1 MVSKSKVYETIIIGA
16 GIAGLTAAIYAS
28 RKRMNYL
35 IFSEDFGGQINIS
48 GEIENYP
55 GFAKTNWIE
64 FGKRF
69 QEQIKYNNI
78 KINYESIKKITQS
91 KDIFEV
97 KTDKKTYK
105 TYTVI
110 LCSGARARE
119 LNVPGEKRLLGKGL
133 TYCAICDGP
142 LFKDKIVSVIGGGDS
157 AMEAVDFL
165 KNIVKKV
172 YVITINPELRG
183 HEYLIERVKKTKNAQ
198 IITNAATTEIIGD
211 KLVTAIKYKQN
222 NKIKQLAV
230 QGVFVEIGRIP
241 NTELVNGLVKR
252 DNDRHVVV
260 NKFSETNLP
269 GFFAAGDCTD
279 LHAYQFIIA
288 AGQGC
293 TALLRVVNYLHQL
306 KK

>member
-55 GFAKTNWIE
+55 GFAKTNWVE
-64 FGKRF
+64 FSKRF
-69 QEQIKYNNI
+69 QEQVKYNNI
-78 KINYESIKKITQS
+78 KINYESIKKITKS
-91 KDIFEV
+91 KNFFEV
-97 KTDKKTYK
+97 RTNKKTYK
-105 TYTVI
+105 THTVI
-110 LCSGARARE
+110 FCSGARARE
-119 LNVPGEKRLLGKGL
+119 LNVSGEKRLLGKGL

-142 LFKDKIVSVIGGGDS
+142 LFKNKTVAVIGGGDS

-165 KNIVKKV
+165 KDIVKKI
-172 YVITINPELRG
+172 YIITINPELRG
-183 HEYLIERVKKTKNAQ
+183 HEYLIEQVKKTKNAQ
-198 IITNAATTEIIGD
+198 LITNATTKEIMGN
-211 KLVTAIKYKQN
+211 KSVVAIKYGQD
-222 NKIKQLAV
+222 NKVKQLNV
-230 QGVFVEIGRIP
+230 QGIFVEIGRIP
-241 NTELVNGLVKR
+241 NTELVVRFVKL
-252 DNDRHVVV
+252 DKDRHVIV
-260 NKFSETNLP
+260 NKFSETNVP

-293 TALLRVVNYLHQL
+293 TALLRAVNYLHQL
-306 KK
+306 KE